1 MNNEEILIDRKE
13 FAILTE
19 KKTAR
24 IDLLIQPTIKQM
36 AKEKAKVENTDI
48 SKVLN
53 DALIQFLS
61 N

>member
-36 AKEKAKVENTDI
+36 AKEK
-48 SKVLN
+48 
-53 DALIQFLS
+53 QR
-61 N
+61 